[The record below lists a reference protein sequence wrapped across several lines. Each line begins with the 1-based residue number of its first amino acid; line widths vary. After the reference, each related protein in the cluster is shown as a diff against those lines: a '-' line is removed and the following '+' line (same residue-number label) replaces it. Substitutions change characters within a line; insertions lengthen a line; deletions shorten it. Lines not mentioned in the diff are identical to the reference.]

1 VAGSDLY
8 RKDALKKLRDPE
20 QLDTALNLSSPRGWL
35 ALSILG
41 CVLLAVVA
49 WSFLGR
55 IPFRADGMGILLYK
69 DSSNYDVIATGS
81 GAFSELSVKV
91 GDTVKTG
98 DKIGIIQLPDQTAQI
113 ASAQRVLDQL
123 QAQYASLQQS
133 SAADIAERL
142 SNTEQQVAT
151 QRSKIAS
158 NNEQLIYLRALYGDQ
173 QADLE
178 KGYVTRQQVDDTMT
192 AIHAA
197 EQDILDS
204 TNNISSLQ
212 TQQVEFVNEQR
223 TNLQDLESQVLAADN
238 NLKDLRVSTELSR
251 DIIAPVD
258 GTVVQIAGKQGA
270 YVEAGDQVAVIE
282 ERGGGLH
289 VVGYFPIQEGKKLVV
304 GMSAQV
310 TPTTVERD
318 IYGSINGKVSYVG
331 ALPATEAGLM
341 STLGNEALVTQM
353 MSAGAP
359 IVVYIEL
366 DLDPDAA
373 SGFAWSS
380 SYGPPGQITSGT
392 TVSAEVNVREALPIS
407 LLLPI
412 VQTWVDP
419 TTPEDQ

>member
-1 VAGSDLY
+1 MAGSDLY

-258 GTVVQIAGKQGA
+258 GTVVQIAGK
-270 YVEAGDQVAVIE
+270 
-282 ERGGGLH
+282 
-289 VVGYFPIQEGKKLVV
+289 
-304 GMSAQV
+304 
-310 TPTTVERD
+310 
-318 IYGSINGKVSYVG
+318 
-331 ALPATEAGLM
+331 
-341 STLGNEALVTQM
+341 
-353 MSAGAP
+353 
-359 IVVYIEL
+359 
-366 DLDPDAA
+366 
-373 SGFAWSS
+373 
-380 SYGPPGQITSGT
+380 
-392 TVSAEVNVREALPIS
+392 
-407 LLLPI
+407 
-412 VQTWVDP
+412 
-419 TTPEDQ
+419 